1 MRISGQLIRII
12 APFPVFPTPQ
22 WTAIMTRRFLSLL
35 CTFALLTVAAPS
47 LVSAQTGRIIGTVTD
62 SAARPIAGA
71 QITVVGTALRSNTD
85 DAGRFSIGGV
95 AAGTYNIRAQR
106 LGQRA
111 VLTSGIVVRANEDAK
126 VSFVLDH
133 AAVQLSSIVVSAS
146 RRAEKITDAPAT
158 ITSLGP
164 EVLESS
170 VGNTFAG
177 VLKEVKGLDFI
188 QVGMTS
194 VAINARGFNSSFN
207 SRFLMVEDGRIAVI
221 PESGLPTGS
230 LTPTPKIDLAGMEV
244 LVGPGSALYGPDASN
259 GVLSMRTKDP
269 RAFPGLTL
277 EVMGG
282 SRSYKDVQGR
292 FAGSNGNFGYKISG
306 EYQDANDWQN
316 YLNYNAGGTL
326 VAPGTANSVNEA
338 NLKVPIDWRASVKRG
353 TGAVVYYAGE
363 NRFEVN
369 GGMSLTDGIGQT
381 NVGRNQL
388 SGWKYNVA
396 QAKYSTPH
404 WYLNAYREQ
413 SQSGKSF
420 ALNRYAG
427 AQLTAANASLSAD
440 SLRMLS
446 DWPSNG
452 RLYAAELQ
460 GNYTV
465 APLLNT
471 TAVFGGQYRD
481 DVVSSDRQ
489 WLTDRVTKTDISN
502 SQKGVY
508 AQTTTPAA
516 SWLDIVL
523 AGRLDYPTSYS
534 SQWSPKAGIVLKPMA
549 DQAFRVT
556 YNRAFKSPTILQ
568 TNFFIPDWTSV
579 ISIYGNTDGFT
590 VKDASGNVKATY
602 APLVPESNKTWE
614 YGYKGILAE
623 KLYLDGTYYRSKYEN
638 FTSPL
643 AVIANPFAASPTY
656 AYPTANPNG
665 IPTNSTGR
673 IVTPGGVTPVTLIY
687 YNLGKAT
694 LSGFDLGA
702 NYFVTSRLDVRATLS
717 TVKLTDL
724 AVPTGFE
731 EATALNAPST
741 KWTVGTTLKDV
752 GPLTTG
758 ITFRDVNA
766 YYFRSGVNT
775 GVIPTFATF
784 DVNFSAKIPQLPN
797 TMINLN
803 VANLYSCGATD
814 VTYKAGTTPANSTIA
829 TENRSC
835 AFGKRHREMI
845 NMPDIGTM
853 AFLGLRVSR

>member
-1 MRISGQLIRII
+1 
-12 APFPVFPTPQ
+12 
-22 WTAIMTRRFLSLL
+22 MTRRLPSLL
-35 CTFALLTVAAPS
+35 SSFALVALLVTPS
-47 LVSAQTGRIIGTVTD
+47 IAAAQTGRIAGSVAD

-71 QITVVGTALRSNTD
+71 QISVVGTTLRSISD
-85 DAGRFSIGGV
+85 DAGRFVIPKV
-95 AAGTYNIRAQR
+95 AAGTYTLRAQR

-111 VLTSGIVVRANEDAK
+111 VSLPAIVVRANEDTK
-126 VSFVLDH
+126 VSFVLDR
-133 AAVQLSSIVVSAS
+133 APIQLANIVVSAS

-158 ITSLGP
+158 VTSLGP
-164 EVLESS
+164 EMIESS

-177 VLKEVKGLDFI
+177 ALKEVKGLDFI
-188 QVGMTS
+188 QIGMTS

-207 SRFLMVEDGRIAVI
+207 SRFLMVEDGRISVI

-269 RAFPGLTL
+269 RSFPGLTL

-292 FAGSNGNFGYKISG
+292 YAGVNGNFGYKISG

-316 YLNYNAGGTL
+316 FLNYNAGGTL
-326 VAPGTANSVNEA
+326 VAPGTTGSVNEA

-353 TGAVVYYAGE
+353 TGALVYYAGD
-363 NRFEVN
+363 NRLEVS

-427 AQLTAANASLSAD
+427 AQLTPANSSLSAD

-446 DWPSNG
+446 DWPSDG
-452 RLYAAELQ
+452 RLYAAEIQ

-471 TAVFGGQYRD
+471 TVVFGGQYRD
-481 DVVSSDRQ
+481 DVVSSKRQ
-489 WLTDRVTKTDISN
+489 WLTDRVTRKDISN
-502 SQKGVY
+502 SQQGVY

-516 SWLDIVL
+516 SWLDVVL
-523 AGRLDYPTSYS
+523 AGRLDYPTAYS
-534 SQWSPKAGIVLKPMA
+534 SQWSPKAGVVVKPIT
-549 DQAFRVT
+549 DQALRVT

-579 ISIYGNTDGFT
+579 ISIYGNTDGFV
-590 VKDASGNVKATY
+590 VKDAAGNVKATY
-602 APLVPESNKTWE
+602 APLRPESNKTWE
-614 YGYKGILAE
+614 FGYKGIIAE
-623 KLYLDGTYYRSKYEN
+623 KLYLDGTYFRSKYEN

-643 AVIANPFAASPTY
+643 AVIANPFTAAPTY
-656 AYPTANPNG
+656 AYPLENPNG

-673 IVTPGGVTPVTLIY
+673 IVTPAGIAPVTLIY

-694 LSGFDLGA
+694 LSGFDIGA
-702 NYFVTSRLDVRATLS
+702 NYFLTSHLDVRGTLS
-717 TVKLTDL
+717 TVKLSDL
-724 AVPTGFE
+724 AIPTGFE
-731 EATALNAPST
+731 EATALNAPAT
-741 KWTVGTTLKDV
+741 KWTVGTTLRDV
-752 GPLTTG
+752 GPWTAG
-758 ITFRDVNA
+758 VTFRDVNA

-775 GVIPTFATF
+775 GVIPTFGTF
-784 DVNFSAKIPQLPN
+784 DLTLSAKIPRLQN
-797 TMINLN
+797 TLINLN
-803 VANLYSCGATD
+803 VSNLYTCAATD
-814 VTYKAGTTPANSTIA
+814 VTYKTGTVPANSSIA